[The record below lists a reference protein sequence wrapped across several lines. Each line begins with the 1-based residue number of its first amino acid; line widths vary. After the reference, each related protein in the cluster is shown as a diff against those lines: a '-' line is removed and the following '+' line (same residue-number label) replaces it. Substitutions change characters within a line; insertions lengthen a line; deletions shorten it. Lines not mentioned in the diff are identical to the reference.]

1 MRTRLTLAVLA
12 LFGFFGTAAAI
23 APAAH
28 AESTA
33 SAFSLRLVQLVNSA
47 RADHGLRPLTVA
59 SGTSTVAAGWT
70 EHLAAAQALSHNPN
84 LAAQLESHGSPNWT
98 SYGENVGMGPTSS
111 AQTLFNAYM
120 NSPEHRA
127 NILGASYRYLGIAVV
142 YTGGKA
148 WNTMDFVDQ
157 YSSPTQTVSQ
167 PAPVRRTTTVRTTS
181 IVHATTA
188 KTAPVRHV
196 ATRLSTVH
204 RVSPV
209 SPVRA
214 TVKAV
219 ASTLPLDGPSPAQAR
234 SVSLVSPMVPSAAT
248 HGHSRLTALV
258 IIVAIWLILLGF
270 TRFVLIRRQRAS

>member
-1 MRTRLTLAVLA
+1 MRTRLTLAVLS

-23 APAAH
+23 APSAH

-142 YTGGKA
+142 YTGAKA

-157 YSSPTQTVSQ
+157 YSSPTTVSQ
-167 PAPVRRTTTVRTTS
+167 PAPVRQTTAVRATS
-181 IVHATTA
+181 PVHVATTR
-188 KTAPVRHV
+188 TAPVRHV
-196 ATRLSTVH
+196 ASRRVTVH
-204 RVSPV
+204 RSAPV

-219 ASTLPLDGPSPAQAR
+219 ASTLPLDGPSPAHAHN
-234 SVSLVSPMVPSAAT
+234 VSLVSPMTPSAAT
-248 HGHSRLTALV
+248 HGHSRLTALPT
-258 IIVAIWLILLGF
+258 IVAIWLILLGF